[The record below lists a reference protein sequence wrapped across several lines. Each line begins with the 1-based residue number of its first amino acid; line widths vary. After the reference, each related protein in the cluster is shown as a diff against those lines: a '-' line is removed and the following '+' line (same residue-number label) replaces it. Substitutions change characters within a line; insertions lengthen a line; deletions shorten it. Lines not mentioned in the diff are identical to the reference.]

1 MKRVSYPYLFLISI
15 FLIFLDRLSKYFVN
29 RLELEEPFIVI
40 RDFFQ
45 IVKVYNVGIAFGLL
59 SGISAKIINPLIV
72 GIGFVAIGWLFYLL
86 LFEKHS
92 FLLTL
97 SFHFLLSGAI
107 GNIWDRFLY
116 GAVLDFLDFSIGKY
130 HWPSFN
136 ISDSCITIG
145 LILLLWDTLIPAKK
159 NVS

>member
-1 MKRVSYPYLFLISI
+1 MKKPPYPYFFLLSISLIILDRITKSLISNWQ
-15 FLIFLDRLSKYFVN
+15 LS
-29 RLELEEPFIVI
+29 EPYVI
-40 RDFFQ
+40 IKNFFQ
-45 IVKVYNVGIAFGLL
+45 IVKVFNVGIAFGFF
-59 SGISAKIINPLIV
+59 SGVSSNIMNPLIV
-72 GIGFVAIGWLFYLL
+72 GIGFVAIGWILYLL

-92 FLLTL
+92 TILTL
-97 SFHFLLSGAI
+97 SFHLLLAGAI

-145 LILLLWDTLIPAKK
+145 LILLLWDTLIPKKK

>member
-1 MKRVSYPYLFLISI
+1 MKKVSYPYLFLLSI
-15 FLIFLDRLSKYFVN
+15 FLISIDRLSKYFIN
-29 RLELEEPFIVI
+29 KLDLNEPYVVI
-40 RDFFQ
+40 KNFFQ
-45 IVKVYNVGIAFGLL
+45 IVKVYNVGIAFGFFSSL
-59 SGISAKIINPLIV
+59 SASIMNPLIV
-72 GIGFVAIGWLFYLL
+72 GIGFVAIGWLLYLL
-86 LFEKHS
+86 ISEKHS
-92 FLLTL
+92 LTLTL
-97 SFHFLLSGAI
+97 SFHFLFSGAI

-136 ISDSCITIG
+136 ISDSCITLG

>member
-1 MKRVSYPYLFLISI
+1 MKKISYPYFFLFTI
-15 FLIFLDRLSKYFVN
+15 FLIILDRTSKT
-29 RLELEEPFIVI
+29 FIYNWEFSQPYVVI
-40 RDFFQ
+40 KNFFQ
-45 IVKVYNVGIAFGLL
+45 IVKVFNVGIAFGFF
-59 SGISAKIINPLIV
+59 SKISSNIMNPVIV
-72 GIGFVAIGWLFYLL
+72 GIGFVAIGWILYLL
-86 LFEKHS
+86 FFEKHS
-92 FLLTL
+92 ALLTL
-97 SFHFLLSGAI
+97 SFHLLLAGAI

-145 LILLLWDTLIPAKK
+145 LILLLWDTLIPRKK